1 MGRTVLVVEDD
12 EDVRETL
19 RDVIGDEG
27 YETIGAANG
36 QEALALLKDG
46 APHLILLDLMMPVM
60 DGWQL
65 LTKLRSDP
73 RYAHLP
79 VLVMS
84 ASGDAHRSLPST
96 QPFMRKPLSLGGL
109 MGRIHELC
117 DRAS

>member
-1 MGRTVLVVEDD
+1 MSRTVLVVEDD
-12 EDVRETL
+12 EDVRETI

-36 QEALALLKDG
+36 QEALALLSDG
-46 APHLILLDLMMPVM
+46 APHLIVLDLMMPVM

-65 LTKLRSDP
+65 LAKLRANP
-73 RYAHLP
+73 RYASLP

-84 ASGDAHRSLPST
+84 ASHDAQASLPQA

-109 MGRIHELC
+109 IGRIHELC
-117 DRAS
+117 ARAS